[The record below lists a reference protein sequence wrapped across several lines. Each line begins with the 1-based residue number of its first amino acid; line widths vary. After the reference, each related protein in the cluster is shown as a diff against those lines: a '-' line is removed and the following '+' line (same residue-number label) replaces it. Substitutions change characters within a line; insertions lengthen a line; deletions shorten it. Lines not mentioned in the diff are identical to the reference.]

1 MFIKMGNNIWAKAI
15 RTKVVPIKP
24 HTCTMAV
31 PISNI
36 ISKTVMQIA
45 CATGIGYRHDRSMRF
60 SHICIKLLI
69 YHEIIN
75 YGFSY

>member
-1 MFIKMGNNIWAKAI
+1 MFIKMGHNIWAEAI
-15 RTKVVPIKP
+15 RMKVMQIKP

-36 ISKTVMQIA
+36 IGKTVMQIA
-45 CATGIGYRHDRSMRF
+45 SATGIGYRHHRSMNF

-69 YHEIIN
+69 YHEIN
-75 YGFSY
+75 